1 MRRLCF
7 DTNALIYFLNGV
19 EPYAGIVE
27 GFLRE
32 ARDGFRRVV
41 VSVVTELELLVQPIR
56 RDLKEEVER
65 VEALLSAPSL
75 QVIPLDRAL
84 AKKAAQ
90 VRAATGLNLADAA
103 IVATAMYAECEAIVG
118 NDERCAQLVTDI
130 PYVLLDA
137 LVKERQ
143 P

>member
-1 MRRLCF
+1 M
-7 DTNALIYFLNGV
+7 
-19 EPYAGIVE
+19 
-27 GFLRE
+27 
-32 ARDGFRRVV
+32 
-41 VSVVTELELLVQPIR
+41 TELELLVQPIR
-56 RDLKEEVER
+56 LDLIEEVER

-90 VRAATGLNLADAA
+90 VRAATGLDLADATIIA
-103 IVATAMYAECEAIVG
+103 AALHTGREAVVG
-118 NDERCAQLVTDI
+118 NDERCARRVREL